1 MPATKRAATQRT
13 PSAAEQRYLDLT
25 EPLLGRAGVTR
36 STMMGLPCMR
46 MDGTFFAS
54 FDHRTDDLLIKL
66 SEAQADALVATG
78 KAHAFAPAGRRF
90 REWAAVPPTS
100 RSWAKLI
107 DAAVQHVSTATK

>member
-1 MPATKRAATQRT
+1 MPASKRAAAQRT

-25 EPLLGRAGVTR
+25 EPLLGRAGVSR

-54 FDHRTDDLLIKL
+54 FDHRTDDLLTKL
-66 SEAQADALVATG
+66 PETQVDALVAAG

-90 REWAAVPPTS
+90 REWAAIPATS

-107 DAAVQHVSTATK
+107 DAAAQHVSTAAK